1 MPYAAGVEP
10 EVTPGSAAPELAA
23 SLRRR
28 WFAESARDL
37 QLTRAVLASGLG
49 FIYLVGFV
57 ILIQQGLPLLGEHGI
72 MPLSRFLARVR
83 AGSGSASEAFWA
95 VPSVFW
101 LSASDGVLR
110 AASWLGAALA
120 LLVTAGFGNAPAMF
134 LLWALYGSF
143 VHAGQTFYGYGWEM
157 LLLEAGF
164 LGIFLVPLRPLRW
177 RASPL
182 RVPPLLVIWL
192 YRWLL
197 FRVMFGAGLI
207 KLRGDSCWTDLT
219 CLVYHYETQPN
230 PHPLSW
236 LLHQAP
242 PWFQAFGVLV
252 NHFVELVVPFG
263 VFGPCRL
270 RRWAGGF
277 TVAFQVMLILS
288 GNLSFLNW
296 LTLVV
301 ALACFDDALWRRLLP
316 RRWLAWARDERAAP
330 LARVERLVSG
340 VLFGMI
346 GLLSI
351 NPVANLLSPRQQMN
365 AGFDP
370 LHLVNTYGAFG
381 SVSRERH
388 EVVLEGALGSAAES
402 EGALDWKEYEFP
414 CKPGDPLRA
423 PCWVT
428 PYHYR
433 LDWQMWFA
441 GLSRAERQP
450 WIFSLVYKLL
460 SGDPGVLCL
469 LGPNP
474 FPGGPPTLV
483 RASLYRYDFTRFGES
498 GWWRRRRLGNYL
510 PPLSRDD
517 PRLLD
522 VLERLGWAP
531 ER

>member
-1 MPYAAGVEP
+1 MPHAADASP
-10 EVTPGSAAPELAA
+10 DA

-28 WFAESARDL
+28 WFAEAARDV
-37 QLTRAVLASGLG
+37 QLTRALLASGLG
-49 FIYLVGFV
+49 FIYLVGFA
-57 ILIQQGLPLLGEHGI
+57 ILIEQGLPLLGEHGI
-72 MPLSRFLARVR
+72 MPLARFLERVR
-83 AGSGSASEAFWA
+83 AGSQSGSEAFWA
-95 VPSVFW
+95 VPSLFW
-101 LSASDGVLR
+101 LSASDVVLQ
-110 AASWLGAALA
+110 AASWVGAALGLA
-120 LLVTAGFGNAPAMF
+120 VVLGFGNAPAMF
-134 LLWALYGSF
+134 VLWALYGSF

-164 LGIFLVPLRPLRW
+164 LGIFLVPPWRPLRELCW
-177 RASPL
+177 PRRAPPAAGAL

-192 YRWLL
+192 FRWLT

-242 PWFQAFGVLV
+242 PWFHAIGVLL
-252 NHFVELVVPFG
+252 NHFVEVVVPFG
-263 VFGPCRL
+263 VFGPRRL
-270 RRWAGGF
+270 RHWAGGF
-277 TVAFQVMLILS
+277 TVAFQVILILS

-301 ALACFDDALWRRLLP
+301 ALGCFDDTFWRRLIP
-316 RRWLAWARDERAAP
+316 AAWLRWARDDAAAP
-330 LARVERLVSG
+330 LGRVERIVCLVL
-340 VLFGMI
+340 VAAI
-346 GLLSI
+346 ALLSI

-388 EVVLEGALGSAAES
+388 EVVLEGASAPAGAS
-402 EGALDWKEYEFP
+402 EDALDWKEYEFP

-423 PCWVT
+423 PCLVT

-441 GLSRAERQP
+441 GLSRADRQP
-450 WIFSLVYKLL
+450 WIFNLVYKLL
-460 SGDPGVLCL
+460 SGDRGVASL
-469 LGPNP
+469 LRHDP
-474 FPGGPPTLV
+474 FPDAPPTYV
-483 RASLYRYDFTRFGES
+483 RASLYRYEFTHFGEQ
-498 GWWRRRRLGNYL
+498 GWWHRTRLGTYL
-510 PPLSRDD
+510 PPLRRDD

-522 VLERLGWAP
+522 ALDRLGWAP